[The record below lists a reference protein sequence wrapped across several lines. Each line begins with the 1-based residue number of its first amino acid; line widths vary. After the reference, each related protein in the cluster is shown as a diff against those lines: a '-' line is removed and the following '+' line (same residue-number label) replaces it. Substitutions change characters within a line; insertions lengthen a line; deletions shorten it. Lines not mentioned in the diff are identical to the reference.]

1 MPAPNVTKN
10 STAVITWIKMAYVL
24 CSFHVKSNCNCSL
37 CLSCCG
43 TDLLSLISKLKRNT
57 YLHKMWQKFVLKIHY
72 RIEAGEVLCLHRL
85 CQEFNLASETVERY
99 YCCTQCD
106 KVFPKNHERIH
117 TGEKPYVCIDCV
129 NSSEHAHD
137 TAKKY
142 YSFTQCDKK
151 FGLMNHERIHIG
163 SLIIAHNI
171 VSNNLCTY

>member
-1 MPAPNVTKN
+1 MWQRIQQQN
-10 STAVITWIKMAYVL
+10 KMAYVL

-37 CLSCCG
+37 CLSCFG

-106 KVFPKNHERIH
+106 KVFPKNHDRIH

-137 TAKKY
+137 AAKKSY
-142 YSFTQCDKK
+142 IFTQCDKK
-151 FGLMNHERIHIG
+151 FGLNESWKDTHYYLEVIG
-163 SLIIAHNI
+163 WIKRLLKIGNGPG
-171 VSNNLCTY
+171 